1 MKTFFIAFA
10 LLFYSCNTFNK
21 SEGKEENKIE
31 NQITLSNNEFFSS
44 LDYNPKK
51 VVFISLS
58 KEIELKK
65 VKVVIDLY
73 YEHYDEWL
81 DVNFNYDKSKESKE
95 NWIFKQV
102 QIMSSKTGLSLKQVS
117 QILKDYTF
125 ECNENY

>member
-1 MKTFFIAFA
+1 M
-10 LLFYSCNTFNK
+10 
-21 SEGKEENKIE
+21 
-31 NQITLSNNEFFSS
+31 
-44 LDYNPKK
+44 
-51 VVFISLS
+51 FISLS